1 MMNINGVF
9 FMKKYQ
15 ICTRCIMDTSDP
27 YIEFDEQGVCN
38 HCNTYKQSIK
48 RGLLTGETGKR
59 ELAKI
64 ITKIKEDGKENEY
77 DCLIGL
83 SGGVDSTYVAY
94 KLIEFGLRPLVLH
107 LDNEWDSEVAQ
118 QNIEKTVSKL
128 DLHIEHCRVDW
139 TEFKDLQLAFL
150 KASVPDLEIPTD
162 HAIVSLFYK
171 AAKEWGIKY
180 FISGS
185 NLATESHLPAAWST
199 GHRDWKYIEN
209 IHKMYGTVPLKSYPH
224 HTVTDLVHYKLI
236 LRLNTI
242 NILNY
247 MDYNK
252 EKAMETLEKELGW
265 QQYGGKHYE
274 SIYTR
279 FVQGYILPTKFGYDK
294 RRQHLSTL
302 ICSGQIDRNAALA
315 EMEKNPYPSEELL
328 ETDIKVFK
336 DKLGLTDQEY
346 ASLLS
351 LPNQSF
357 WDYPSYEKS
366 WAFRAGRSLYLKLK

>member
-1 MMNINGVF
+1 M
-9 FMKKYQ
+9 KYQ

-27 YIEFDEQGVCN
+27 YITFDEQGVCN
-38 HCNTYKQSIK
+38 HCRAYEQNIK
-48 RGLLTGETGKR
+48 RGLATGENGKR

-64 ITKIKEDGKENEY
+64 ITQIKEDGKGNDY

-94 KLIEFGLRPLVLH
+94 KVVQFGLRPLVLH
-107 LDNEWDSEVAQ
+107 LDNEWDSEVAEH
-118 QNIEKTVSKL
+118 NIEKTISKL
-128 DLHIEHCRVDW
+128 NLHIEHCRVDW
-139 TEFKDLQLAFL
+139 REFKDLQLSYL

-162 HAIVSLFYK
+162 HAILSLFYI
-171 AAKEWGIKY
+171 AAKEQGIKY

-185 NLATESHLPAAWST
+185 NLATESHLPVAWST
-199 GHRDWKYIEN
+199 GHRDWKYIN
-209 IHKMYGTVPLKSYPH
+209 SIHKMYGTVPLKHYPH
-224 HTVTDLVHYKLI
+224 HTITDLAYYKLV
-236 LRLNTI
+236 LRLNTV

-252 EKAMETLEKELGW
+252 KSAMETLEKELGW

-302 ICSGQIDRNAALA
+302 ICSGQIDRSAALA
-315 EMEKNPYPSEELL
+315 EMEKSPYPSKELL
-328 ETDIKVFK
+328 EKDIRVFK
-336 DKLGLTDQEY
+336 EKLGLNEQQYNE
-346 ASLLS
+346 LLS
-351 LPNQSF
+351 LPNKSF

-366 WAFRAGRSLYLKLK
+366 WAFRAGRVLYLNLK